1 MQQRM
6 RNTMYQCYI
15 MYIETPVFTTLVKN
29 FLVLMQEDTP
39 ESPELTFVPV
49 IKLVPVEVKSMEE
62 NEDEVFEM

>member
-1 MQQRM
+1 MQQRK

-29 FLVLMQEDTP
+29 SLVLMQEDTP

-49 IKLVPVEVKSMEE
+49 VKWVPVEVKSMEE
-62 NEDEVFEM
+62 NEDEVFKM